1 MMRALLIAGLALA
14 VLAYLLPRERNELVL
29 TDGDRGIVDEEVVV
43 RLKAFS
49 IPTYPSGKPRQY
61 VSALKWSA
69 DGGESWS
76 DSEVSVNHPLRVNGW
91 WIYQMSWSQD
101 AAGRLVTQL
110 SCVREPWFPLAV
122 AGWILAV
129 LGAAGLCWST
139 FNGRVVNGRDA
150 RSPGGSV
157 NGQDARSPGVDVRR
171 TGVPPVPSGQLARSP
186 VQTALSWACA
196 LATVCL
202 PLFIIGRAVLRPE
215 PVPALQSWMMAP
227 HVAAYAASY
236 LLLLFAA
243 FGIGRRFMAV
253 GFLLMTVGLVL
264 GAWWGKMAW
273 GAWWQN
279 DPKELWSLATWA
291 VYACYFFAYRRPWVE
306 MVLRILGAV
315 FIILTLTW
323 VNFSRLFAGL
333 HSYA

>member
-1 MMRALLIAGLALA
+1 MMRALLIAGLVLA

-29 TDGDRGIVDEEVVV
+29 TDGDRGIVDENVVV

-49 IPTYPSGKPRQY
+49 IPTYPSGKPRQF

-76 DSEVSVNHPLRVNGW
+76 DADVSVNHPLRVNGW
-91 WIYQMSWSQD
+91 WIYQASWSQD
-101 AAGRLVTQL
+101 AAGRRMTQL

-139 FNGRVVNGRDA
+139 FNGRVA
-150 RSPGGSV
+150 
-157 NGQDARSPGVDVRR
+157 NGQDARSP
-171 TGVPPVPSGQLARSP
+171 
-186 VQTALSWACA
+186 VQTVLSWVCA

-291 VYACYFFAYRRPWVE
+291 VYVCYFFAYRRPRAE
-306 MVLRILGAV
+306 MALRILGAV

>member
-1 MMRALLIAGLALA
+1 MKGIVGSSVVWHKALIIVGLALA

-29 TDGDRGIVDEEVVV
+29 MDGDCGIVDENVVV

-49 IPTYPSGKPRQY
+49 IPSYPSGRPRQF

-76 DSEVSVNHPLRVNGW
+76 DADVSVNHPLCVNGW
-91 WIYQMSWSQD
+91 WIYQMNWSQD
-101 AAGRLVTQL
+101 GLGRLVTQL

-129 LGAAGLCWST
+129 LGAAGLCFSFRPGLSST
-139 FNGRVVNGRDA
+139 PQSRLRRV
-150 RSPGGSV
+150 
-157 NGQDARSPGVDVRR
+157 
-171 TGVPPVPSGQLARSP
+171 
-186 VQTALSWACA
+186 LSWTCA
-196 LATVCL
+196 IATVCL
-202 PLFIIGRAVLRPE
+202 PAFIIGRAVLRPD

-243 FGIGRRFMAV
+243 FGIGRRFTAV

-279 DPKELWSLATWA
+279 DPKELWSLATWL
-291 VYACYFFAYRRPWVE
+291 VYVGYFHVHRHSKAEVL
-306 MVLRILGAV
+306 LRILGAV
-315 FIILTLTW
+315 FIVLTLTW
-323 VNFSRLFAGL
+323 VNFSRVFAGL
-333 HSYA
+333 HSYV

>member
-14 VLAYLLPRERNELVL
+14 VLAYLLPLERNELVL
-29 TDGDRGIVDEEVVV
+29 TDGDRGIVDEDVVV

-49 IPTYPSGKPRQY
+49 IPTYPSGKPRQF

-76 DSEVSVNHPLRVNGW
+76 DADVSVNHPLRVNGW
-91 WIYQMSWSQD
+91 WIYQASWSQD

-129 LGAAGLCWST
+129 LGATGLCVS
-139 FNGRVVNGRDA
+139 FR
-150 RSPGGSV
+150 PGLPSV
-157 NGQDARSPGVDVRR
+157 PQDRTRR
-171 TGVPPVPSGQLARSP
+171 I
-186 VQTALSWACA
+186 LSWTCA
-196 LATVCL
+196 FAAVCL
-202 PLFIIGRAVLRPE
+202 PAFSIGRAVLRPE
-215 PVPALQSWMMAP
+215 PVPALQSWIMAP

-291 VYACYFFAYRRPWVE
+291 VYACYFFAYRRPRAE
-306 MVLRILGAV
+306 MALRILGAV
-315 FIILTLTW
+315 LIILTLTW

>member
-29 TDGDRGIVDEEVVV
+29 TDGDRGIVDENVVV

-49 IPTYPSGKPRQY
+49 IPTYPSGRPRQF
-61 VSALKWSA
+61 VSALRWSA

-76 DSEVSVNHPLRVNGW
+76 DTDVSVNHPLRVNGW
-91 WIYQMSWSQD
+91 WIYQASWSQD
-101 AAGRLVTQL
+101 AAGRRMTQL

-129 LGAAGLCWST
+129 LGAGGLCWST
-139 FNGRVVNGRDA
+139 FNGRT
-150 RSPGGSV
+150 V
-157 NGQDARSPGVDVRR
+157 NGQDARSPGGEAFWR
-171 TGVPPVPSGQLARSP
+171 TGVPPVQNGQDARSP
-186 VQTALSWACA
+186 IQTVLSWVCA

-291 VYACYFFAYRRPWVE
+291 VYACHFFVYRRPRAE
-306 MVLRILGAV
+306 TVLRILGAV

>member
-1 MMRALLIAGLALA
+1 MMRALIIAGLAFA
-14 VLAYLLPRERNELVL
+14 VLAYLLPRERNELEL
-29 TDGDRGIVDEEVVV
+29 TDGDRGIVDENVAV

-76 DSEVSVNHPLRVNGW
+76 DADVSVNHPLRVNGW
-91 WIYQMSWSQD
+91 WIYQTSWSQD
-101 AAGRLVTQL
+101 AVGRLVTQL
-110 SCVREPWFPLAV
+110 SCIREPWFPLAV
-122 AGWILAV
+122 AGWILSV
-129 LGAAGLCWST
+129 LGAAGLCFS
-139 FNGRVVNGRDA
+139 FRPDPPSVH
-150 RSPGGSV
+150 GGC
-157 NGQDARSPGVDVRR
+157 RR
-171 TGVPPVPSGQLARSP
+171 R
-186 VQTALSWACA
+186 ALGWACA

-243 FGIGRRFMAV
+243 FGIGRRFVAV
-253 GFLLMTVGLVL
+253 GFFLMTVGLVL

-279 DPKELWSLATWA
+279 DPKELWSLATWV
-291 VYACYFFAYRRPWVE
+291 VYACYFFAYRHPRAE
-306 MVLRILGAV
+306 RALRILGAA

>member
-1 MMRALLIAGLALA
+1 MMRALIIAGFALS

-29 TDGDRGIVDEEVVV
+29 TDGDRGIADEDVVV

-49 IPTYPSGKPRQY
+49 VPTYPSGRPRQF
-61 VSALKWSA
+61 VSALRWSA

-76 DSEVSVNHPLRVNGW
+76 DADVSVNHPLRVNGW
-91 WIYQMSWSQD
+91 WIYQMNWSQD
-101 AAGRLVTQL
+101 GLGRLVTQL

-129 LGAAGLCWST
+129 LGAVGLCFS
-139 FNGRVVNGRDA
+139 FRPDLSSAPQGRA
-150 RSPGGSV
+150 RRV
-157 NGQDARSPGVDVRR
+157 
-171 TGVPPVPSGQLARSP
+171 
-186 VQTALSWACA
+186 LSWTCA
-196 LATVCL
+196 FATVCL
-202 PLFIIGRAVLRPE
+202 PAFIIGRAVLRPE

-291 VYACYFFAYRRPWVE
+291 AYACYFFAYRRPRAE
-306 MVLRILGAV
+306 MALRILGAA
-315 FIILTLTW
+315 FILLTLTW
-323 VNFSRLFAGL
+323 VNFSRLFTGL